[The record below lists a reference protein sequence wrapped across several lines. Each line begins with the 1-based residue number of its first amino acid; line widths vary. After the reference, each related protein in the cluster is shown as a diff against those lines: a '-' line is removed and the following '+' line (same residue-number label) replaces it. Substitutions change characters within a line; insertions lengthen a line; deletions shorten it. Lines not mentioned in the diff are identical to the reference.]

1 MGVDSA
7 EVLSAG
13 GLNAAALSAVE
24 NRIPY
29 VAMGKLLH
37 ECAARTGR
45 PHFGLLAGQRTSLS
59 HLGLPGELMRYS
71 ETLGAA
77 LQTFV
82 VYHHLNSGG
91 MATFMLEQ
99 DGMVELGSAIYQK
112 GVESADQIYNGVIAM
127 V

>member
-1 MGVDSA
+1 
-7 EVLSAG
+7 
-13 GLNAAALSAVE
+13 
-24 NRIPY
+24 
-29 VAMGKLLH
+29 
-37 ECAARTGR
+37 
-45 PHFGLLAGQRTSLS
+45 
-59 HLGLPGELMRYS
+59 
-71 ETLGAA
+71 
-77 LQTFV
+77 